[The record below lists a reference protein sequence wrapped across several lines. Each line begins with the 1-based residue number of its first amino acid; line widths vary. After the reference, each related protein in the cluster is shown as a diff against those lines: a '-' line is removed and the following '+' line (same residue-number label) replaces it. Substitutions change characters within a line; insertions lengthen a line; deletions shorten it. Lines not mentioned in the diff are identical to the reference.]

1 MRLDSEFDEDVE
13 ANKVYNFKTPSLK
26 PEAQIKSSKY
36 KEAKECGKGGGL
48 GVAGEHVH
56 TSQMR
61 TRQRQ
66 VLLNKC
72 KEFIPEFKRELTGHV
87 GTRWYRPPEII
98 LLEKVYSTAMDVW
111 SAGCVFAE
119 LLGMVKANVAGYKER
134 HALFPGTSCFPLSPS
149 SKPTMDIAGYCISP
163 RDQMKVIIE
172 LKGTPTDNDTS
183 FVNDNKANEYL
194 KNFPASD
201 GKSMRKV
208 FPKED
213 KYAISL
219 LDKMLAFN
227 PYFRITVK
235 EALRHKYFAD
245 TDIRTKEYEIEW
257 GKSIELIADKY
268 PLGSNVEQ
276 LAVTVLQKIVTC
288 NQ

>member
-1 MRLDSEFDEDVE
+1 
-13 ANKVYNFKTPSLK
+13 
-26 PEAQIKSSKY
+26 
-36 KEAKECGKGGGL
+36 
-48 GVAGEHVH
+48 
-56 TSQMR
+56 MR
-61 TRQRQ
+61 TKQRQ
-66 VLLNKC
+66 ILLNKC
-72 KEFIPEFKRELTGHV
+72 KEFIPVLKRELTGHV

-119 LLGMVKANVAGYKER
+119 LLGMMKTNVPNYKDR
-134 HALFPGTSCFPLSPS
+134 CALFPGTSCFPLSPS

-163 RDQMKVIIE
+163 KDQMKVIIE
-172 LKGTPTDNDTS
+172 LKGTPTENDAS

-194 KNFPASD
+194 KNFPTNE

-245 TDIRTKEYEIEW
+245 TDIRRKEYEIES
-257 GKSIELIADKY
+257 GKNIELIADRY
-268 PLGSNVEQ
+268 PLGSNMEDLV
-276 LAVTVLQKIVTC
+276 ATILQKIVAC